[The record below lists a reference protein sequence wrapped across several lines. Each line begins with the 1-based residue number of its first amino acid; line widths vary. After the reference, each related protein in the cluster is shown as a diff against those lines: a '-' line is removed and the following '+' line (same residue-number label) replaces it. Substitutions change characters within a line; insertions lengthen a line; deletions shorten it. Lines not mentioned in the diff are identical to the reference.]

1 MAVSTTATPSKP
13 DDTPNNSSVTKP
25 NNDEPG
31 SILEEFDNRKTCHQ
45 CRQRTMNSVAQCK
58 NQRLDQKF
66 SKRRSYQKPCPNKY
80 CNKCLLNRYGE
91 KVEEV
96 EMLADWKCPK
106 CRDICNC
113 SFCRKRQGHMP
124 TGCLAQ
130 TAKATGFS
138 SVSDML
144 IAKGPENFRYKR
156 VVKDEQMLET
166 PKKCGNENSVV
177 VNGEVSVQKHPLVS
191 EGDVKKDGEE
201 KQDDGLKLDMNSSA
215 SVLDGI
221 EMKSMK
227 KEKKVRRKKH
237 PLTSEGDVKKDG
249 EKKQDDGLKLDLN
262 SSASVLDGMELKAM
276 KKDKKVRRKKH
287 PLTSEGD
294 VKKDGEEKQDEGLK
308 LDMNSS
314 ASVLDGIELKPMK
327 KEKKVK
333 RKEDGVILEK
343 KRRKKSHLSK
353 DSTPGESKKDK
364 SANAKNDGLLEKM
377 DSKNLKETLVT
388 NENNGQANPG
398 NEDGGLKLEMKV
410 NNSSCVLENID
421 LKPPEKGKRTKKSDD
436 GVVLEKK
443 RRKKSQ
449 NLKDTAQKSIVQADS
464 TMKDSKD
471 SLLLPDLNETPV
483 DRIVCNGQAKLK
495 SRPVVGKVSKDAEE
509 VCKEVPEIP
518 IQLPQG
524 IDLKA
529 IVGIDLLD
537 EDVGPAIQFLEFCKA
552 FGEVFDLKIGQ
563 PESLLRDL
571 TSGTSRLR
579 TRQYSP
585 IIRFQIK
592 LLSLIQEDLGERSL
606 SPSSKGSSIFQSL
619 QKCIL
624 NSRCKLQE
632 LPPNCFEKGGVVYEL
647 LDSSKKLK
655 ILNYLCDETLST
667 DVLRAWTE
675 KQNFKLEEREREA
688 RQKVLAAKNKE
699 KDMKQQILVEMAKL
713 PCTSEIDDSL
723 STIRADTEKAHA
735 EVLEAISM
743 VVNKKQRSDAVR
755 TDPVVSDGNG
765 HIFWRLPG
773 YSPDSDILLQD
784 IGSGD
789 PLTPEEKWFTFDVEQ
804 KQVVEKCVSSLRK
817 RCKVKALKR
826 KELLKPASPVTLT

>member
-1 MAVSTTATPSKP
+1 MAVSTTTTPSKP
-13 DDTPNNSSVTKP
+13 DDTPNNSSIAKP
-25 NNDEPG
+25 KNDDPG
-31 SILEEFDNRKTCHQ
+31 SVLEEFDNRKTCHQ
-45 CRQRTMNSVAQCK
+45 CRQRTLNSVAHCK
-58 NQRLDQKF
+58 NQRLD
-66 SKRRSYQKPCPNKY
+66 SKYSKHRSYQKPCPNKY
-80 CNKCLLNRYGE
+80 CTKCLLNRYGE

-113 SFCRKRQGHMP
+113 SNCRKSKGHEP

-130 TAKATGFS
+130 TAKKTGFS

-144 IAKGPENFRYKR
+144 IAKGPENFRYTR
-156 VVKDEQMLET
+156 VVKDEQMLKT
-166 PKKCGNENSVV
+166 PKKCSKENSVV
-177 VNGEVSVQKHPLVS
+177 VNGEVSVQ
-191 EGDVKKDGEE
+191 
-201 KQDDGLKLDMNSSA
+201 
-215 SVLDGI
+215 
-221 EMKSMK
+221 
-227 KEKKVRRKKH
+227 
-237 PLTSEGDVKKDG
+237 
-249 EKKQDDGLKLDLN
+249 
-262 SSASVLDGMELKAM
+262 
-276 KKDKKVRRKKH
+276 KH

-294 VKKDGEEKQDEGLK
+294 VKKDGEEKQDEGLVID
-308 LDMNSS
+308 LNCGAS
-314 ASVLDGIELKPMK
+314 ALEGIELKPMK

-353 DSTPGESKKDK
+353 DSTPGESNKDE
-364 SANAKNDGLLEKM
+364 SATAKNDGLLEKM
-377 DSKNLKETLVT
+377 DSKNLKLTLET
-388 NENNGQANPG
+388 NETNGLANHG
-398 NEDGGLKLEMKV
+398 NGDGGLKLEMKGDT
-410 NNSSCVLENID
+410 SSCVLENID
-421 LKPPEKGKRTKKSDD
+421 LKPPKKAKRTKKSDD
-436 GVVLEKK
+436 GAVLEKK

-449 NLKDTAQKSIVQADS
+449 ILEDTAQKSTVQEDGSLKLEMKGDTSSSVLENIDSKPPKKGKKTKKSDDGAVLEKKRRKKKDTAQKSVLQEDMLKDTKGS
-464 TMKDSKD
+464 VMKDSKD
-471 SLLLPDLNETPV
+471 SLLLPDLNEAPV
-483 DRIVCNGQAKLK
+483 DEIVCNGQAKPK
-495 SRPVVGKVSKDAEE
+495 SRPLVDKVKKDAEE
-509 VCKEVPEIP
+509 VRREVPEIP

-529 IVGIDLLD
+529 IVGVDLLD

-563 PESLLRDL
+563 PETLLRDL

-592 LLSLIQEDLGERSL
+592 LLSLIQENLGERSL
-606 SPSSKGSSIFQSL
+606 SPSSKGSSIFQAL
-619 QKCIL
+619 QKCIS
-624 NSRCKLQE
+624 NSHCKLEE
-632 LPPNCFEKGGVVYEL
+632 LPPNCFDKGGVVYEQ
-647 LDSSKKLK
+647 LDSSTKLK

-667 DVLRAWTE
+667 DELRAWIE
-675 KQNFKLEEREREA
+675 KQNLKLEEREREA

-699 KDMKQQILVEMAKL
+699 KDMKQQILVEMAKQT
-713 PCTSEIDDSL
+713 CTTETDNSL

-789 PLTPEEKWFTFDVEQ
+789 PLTPQEKWFTYDVEQ

-817 RCKVKALKR
+817 RCKVQALKR
-826 KELLKPASPVTLT
+826 KELLKPASLVTLT